1 MQIISEWDATQ
12 YFRTLTAQNKLAQ
25 QHGFDFVPV
34 PSIAAAF
41 ALAEARTKSVAH
53 VAFCETSD
61 GQMREGRSGGY
72 FRHKVYT
79 VFIMLRAN
87 IKSEADKKA
96 KLDICRNIR
105 DQFYSRLITEQD
117 ELEAATSYIFQQSI
131 QERDTPTFTLDGSV
145 ATFFQLEFDIPVDL
159 RYNPEQWTT

>member
-12 YFRTLTAQNKLAQ
+12 YFRDMTTQNILAQ
-25 QHGFDFVPV
+25 QHGFLFVTV

-41 ALAEARTKSVAH
+41 ALAEDRTKSAAH

-61 GQMREGRSGGY
+61 GQMRQGNSGGY

-79 VFIMLRAN
+79 VFILHRAN
-87 IKSEADKKA
+87 IKSEADKNA
-96 KLDICRNIR
+96 KLNICRNIR
-105 DQFYSRLITEQD
+105 DQFYSRLITEAE

-131 QERDTPTFTLDGSV
+131 QERDTPTFTLDGCV
-145 ATFFQLEFDIPVDL
+145 GTFFQLEFDIPVDL
-159 RYNPEQWTT
+159 RYNPSQWTT